1 MLWDARSI
9 FKNSIGFGKAPAPL
23 SFCRTGSYPPPFSG
37 GNGFFFFSGCYC
49 LVDEGERNIELCLC
63 HRRNELQF
71 SVPLTLA
78 ALHSPGEVQSPFC
91 PQENPA
97 GIHGFKHMEEEGLGT
112 GCDPV

>member
-1 MLWDARSI
+1 MQGASLKTALVLEKHQLHYPSAGRDLI
-9 FKNSIGFGKAPAPL
+9 LPL
-23 SFCRTGSYPPPFSG
+23 FQEEMD
-37 GNGFFFFSGCYC
+37 FFFSGCYC
-49 LVDEGERNIELCLC
+49 LVDEGEMNIELCLC